1 MLELYTYGTSNGQ
14 RASVML
20 EECGQQYKAI
30 KVDLERG
37 EQKTPNFLRI
47 NPAGQIP
54 VLVDLSRAGGKPIV
68 ICQSGAIILHLAERT
83 GRLLPRDPTRR
94 QLAYQWF
101 MQSMTDVALYP
112 TVSFR
117 REIIAQSGELPY
129 LMRWLATMDARPAV
143 QRGMA
148 IPGD

>member
-83 GRLLPRDPTRR
+83 GRLLRR
-94 QLAYQWF
+94 PVG
-101 MQSMTDVALYP
+101 SCSSSV
-112 TVSFR
+112 R
-117 REIIAQSGELPY
+117 
-129 LMRWLATMDARPAV
+129 
-143 QRGMA
+143 
-148 IPGD
+148 